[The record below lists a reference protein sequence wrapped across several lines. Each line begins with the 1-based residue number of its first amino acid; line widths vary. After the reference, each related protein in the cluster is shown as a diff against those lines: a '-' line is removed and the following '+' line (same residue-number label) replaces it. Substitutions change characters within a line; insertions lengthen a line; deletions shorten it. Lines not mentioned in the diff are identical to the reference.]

1 MAALL
6 STKQKQFRKKKKK
19 MAKQYSTEPNS
30 RATQIKPHC
39 SYFKAFTVQPQQQQQ
54 LQQQSTPPEA
64 ASVAA
69 GIKMPLNTRASQQQ
83 RPTLLM
89 NYSIMATQKLTKNN
103 NNNINKSPNPNPKR
117 MNLCQENAQSQTN
130 QKNKNT
136 NRYSQV

>member
-1 MAALL
+1 
-6 STKQKQFRKKKKK
+6 

-69 GIKMPLNTRASQQQ
+69 GIKMPLKYKSQPTATTDTIHELQYHGNTKANKKQQQ
-83 RPTLLM
+83 QHQ
-89 NYSIMATQKLTKNN
+89 QKSKSESETNESMPRECTEP
-103 NNNINKSPNPNPKR
+103 NK
-117 MNLCQENAQSQTN
+117 
-130 QKNKNT
+130 
-136 NRYSQV
+136 